1 MDNRY
6 ATLPVF
12 GALDEETGKWSFG
25 VQGAWTST
33 RTGELSS
40 SGVLF
45 AVFAKRSLSDRW
57 ALAAFGFMDTLSLT
71 GEDDHR
77 PLQTLFAPTTPIH
90 RPVDAVFDNL
100 DGTLRHFGGGLNVSL
115 ATLDSWI
122 GAYRWTAGV
131 LWERVELHDY
141 RMDYQIL
148 EGPSAGI
155 TGQIDFDAD
164 YVHVTPFMGLELP
177 RQWRQWAVNPHVL
190 IAVPQP
196 RRGMQGHIS
205 GPGFDLHGDT
215 EEAGNGTPF
224 GDPSLT
230 LGLGVS
236 YVPAHLTF
244 DLGTVLTQRFLEPLF
259 HEGIEANWVLS
270 CQWQY

>member
-71 GEDDHR
+71 GDNDYR

-115 ATLDSWI
+115 ATQDSRI

-131 LWERVELHDY
+131 LWE
-141 RMDYQIL
+141 
-148 EGPSAGI
+148 
-155 TGQIDFDAD
+155 T
-164 YVHVTPFMGLELP
+164 
-177 RQWRQWAVNPHVL
+177 
-190 IAVPQP
+190 
-196 RRGMQGHIS
+196 
-205 GPGFDLHGDT
+205 
-215 EEAGNGTPF
+215 
-224 GDPSLT
+224 
-230 LGLGVS
+230 
-236 YVPAHLTF
+236 
-244 DLGTVLTQRFLEPLF
+244 
-259 HEGIEANWVLS
+259 IE
-270 CQWQY
+270 